1 MGWVI
6 GPIAPVMVAT
16 PVPALAESGPP
27 PTRPSGDRRR
37 DRSRWSLLLAALVVV
52 TALVV
57 LGLATPRA
65 AAVSGPI
72 NSANAS
78 FIADSYTQ
86 FLGRS
91 ADDAGLDYH
100 LGVLSAGGDQRR
112 LTFTYA
118 LLFSAE
124 GAGIEVDRAYQDLLN
139 RAAEADGRAFWASRL
154 QGHGVSDLRVLLL
167 ASDEYVANAGG
178 TESAWIDA
186 LYADVVDRPADDDG
200 KQYWLDQRAAGVARA
215 NVAAGL
221 YFSDE
226 ALGRRVDAYYTEL
239 LSRAPAAGERT
250 AGIAQIR
257 ATGERSL
264 RAAVWASDEAYETYL
279 QAAWS

>member
-1 MGWVI
+1 M
-6 GPIAPVMVAT
+6 APVMVAT
-16 PVPALAESGPP
+16 PVPALTEPG
-27 PTRPSGDRRR
+27 TRPARSSHDRRR
-37 DRSRWSLLLAALVVV
+37 DHSRRSLALAALVVV
-52 TALVV
+52 AALLV

-65 AAVSGPI
+65 AAVTGPV

-86 FLGRS
+86 FLSRS

-100 LGVLSAGGDQRR
+100 LGVLASGGDQRR
-112 LTFTYA
+112 LTFTYS

-124 GAGIEVDRAYQDLLN
+124 GAGTEVDRAYQDLLA
-139 RAAEADGRAFWASRL
+139 RAAETDGRAYWTTRL

-167 ASDEYVANAGG
+167 ASDEYVAKAGG
-178 TESAWIDA
+178 TDGAWIDA
-186 LYADVVDRPADDDG
+186 LYADVMERPADAEG
-200 KQYWLDQRAAGVARA
+200 RQYWLNQRAAGVARP
-215 NVAAGL
+215 NIVAGL

-226 ALGRRVDAYYTEL
+226 ALGHRVDAYYTEL
-239 LSRAPAAGERT
+239 LSRSPAAAERT

-257 ATGERSL
+257 ATGERTL
-264 RAAVWASDEAYETYL
+264 RAAVWASDEAFETYL